1 MYNLDIKKKKMKITI
16 YGEEHQVRFPT
27 IEEIENFDVDF
38 KNTEPKDYMTLMKN
52 YLVNLGLSIETLN
65 KLDSVDFSELVSF
78 VNNPTSKKK

>member
-16 YGEEHQVRFPT
+16 YGEENQVRFPT
-27 IEEIENFDVDF
+27 IEEIENFDTEF
-38 KNTEPKDYMTLMKN
+38 KASEPSNYMTLMKS
-52 YLVNLGLSIETLN
+52 YLVNLGLGIETLN